1 MTKTPSSTR
10 FRAPAVRA
18 LDPPGGVGR
27 DLDPRLADDVA
38 ELPLGA
44 GRGTPRRRTP
54 AGAGSRAR
62 GGSRTGCRERIRE
75 TRKRA
80 DVVRSR
86 SWPITYQRAVLGQ
99 ERVRVDRPL
108 ALVVAGDRPVAELDR
123 ALLRDRRLELA
134 EPALRARASSRGRA
148 PRRARRSPVGARREH
163 AGRAAEREVLQREPE
178 RLGVGE
184 LALEQVEAGLERRE
198 LVVVELERR
207 QEVALGA
214 ERVELLAGELVALR
228 VERHAERRR
237 ARRGRSRSAAR
248 TPRRSSPGSPRRST

>member
-1 MTKTPSSTR
+1 M
-10 FRAPAVRA
+10 
-18 LDPPGGVGR
+18 
-27 DLDPRLADDVA
+27 
-38 ELPLGA
+38 
-44 GRGTPRRRTP
+44 
-54 AGAGSRAR
+54 
-62 GGSRTGCRERIRE
+62 RE
-75 TRKRA
+75 TRKLLTTVSSRSSPITYQVPFSGRSA
-80 DVVRSR
+80 YGLIVRSR
-86 SWPITYQRAVLGQ
+86 SSSRAIDQ
-99 ERVRVDRPL
+99 Y
-108 ALVVAGDRPVAELDR
+108 AKLDR

-134 EPALRARASSRGRA
+134 EPALELGRVVGVAHLDPHRGRG
-148 PRRARRSPVGARREH
+148 RRALEH

-184 LALEQVEAGLERRE
+184 AALEQVEAGLERRE

-237 ARRGRSRSAAR
+237 ARRGRSRSGAR